1 MTETDHPPPRKPID
15 PHAPIGVSPRADVV
29 FRKLFGE
36 PEGVAALLALLNAVL
51 QWPAPL
57 TQLTRVPDALLPEQ
71 PDSKLVII
79 DVLAVD
85 DEGRAYQIEMQST
98 AERDFAARALY
109 GAAGLVRSRLQA
121 GAPYSAMRPCISV
134 WLCDQDVLPPSPG
147 ADGHPR
153 PRRSFVLSDG
163 HDLRPL
169 TDLMQLHVV
178 ELSRLRRHSPGGP
191 VHGPDLWLHFLAEG
205 ETWSRA
211 ALRAAAAESPAL
223 EYAMQVLHRFTEDE
237 ILRRQLEREEDRARI
252 LAGRAYHAERDAA
265 EKAAALALLAEV
277 EQQREQAE
285 RQRAQAEQDRE
296 QAERERAQAEHE
308 RAQAEQQRE
317 QAEQQ
322 REQAEQQR
330 EQAEYERE
338 QAERRA
344 AEADQRAAAVEH
356 EKAEAQQRADALAA
370 RLRALGIDPNAP

>member
-1 MTETDHPPPRKPID
+1 MPARVAPQKEDPTARAGAPVTETAHPPPRQPID

-57 TQLTRVPDALLPEQ
+57 TQLTRMPDALLPEQ

-121 GAPYSAMRPCISV
+121 GAPYSFMRPCVSV
-134 WLCDQDVLPPSPG
+134 WLCDQDVLPPSPD

-163 HDLRPL
+163 HDQRPL

-237 ILRRQLEREEDRARI
+237 VLRRQLEREEDRARI
-252 LAGRAYHAERDAA
+252 LAGRAHHAERDAA
-265 EKAAALALLAEV
+265 EKAAALARVAELEREH
-277 EQQREQAE
+277 EQTARELDQA
-285 RQRAQAEQDRE
+285 A
-296 QAERERAQAEHE
+296 RERAL
-308 RAQAEQQRE
+308 AEQ
-317 QAEQQ
+317 
-322 REQAEQQR
+322 
-330 EQAEYERE
+330 
-338 QAERRA
+338 RA
-344 AEADQRAAAVEH
+344 AEAER
-356 EKAEAQQRADALAA
+356 EKAEAQQRAAALAA
-370 RLRALGIDPNAP
+370 RLRALGIDPTAL

>member
-1 MTETDHPPPRKPID
+1 
-15 PHAPIGVSPRADVV
+15 
-29 FRKLFGE
+29 
-36 PEGVAALLALLNAVL
+36 
-51 QWPAPL
+51 
-57 TQLTRVPDALLPEQ
+57 
-71 PDSKLVII
+71 
-79 DVLAVD
+79 
-85 DEGRAYQIEMQST
+85 
-98 AERDFAARALY
+98 
-109 GAAGLVRSRLQA
+109 
-121 GAPYSAMRPCISV
+121 
-134 WLCDQDVLPPSPG
+134 
-147 ADGHPR
+147 
-153 PRRSFVLSDG
+153 FVLSDG

-205 ETWSRA
+205 ATRWRA

-285 RQRAQAEQDRE
+285 QQRE
-296 QAERERAQAEHE
+296 QAEREREQAERE
-308 RAQAEQQRE
+308 REQAEQDRAQAEREREQAERERE

-322 REQAEQQR
+322 REQAEQDR
-330 EQAEYERE
+330 AQAEQQRA

-344 AEADQRAAAVEH
+344 AEAEQRAAAVEH

-370 RLRALGIDPNAP
+370 RLRALGIDPNAR

>member
-1 MTETDHPPPRKPID
+1 
-15 PHAPIGVSPRADVV
+15 
-29 FRKLFGE
+29 
-36 PEGVAALLALLNAVL
+36 
-51 QWPAPL
+51 
-57 TQLTRVPDALLPEQ
+57 
-71 PDSKLVII
+71 
-79 DVLAVD
+79 
-85 DEGRAYQIEMQST
+85 
-98 AERDFAARALY
+98 
-109 GAAGLVRSRLQA
+109 
-121 GAPYSAMRPCISV
+121 MRPCISV

-265 EKAAALALLAEV
+265 EKAAALALLAEAEQQREQAEQQRV
-277 EQQREQAE
+277 QAEQQREQAE
-285 RQRAQAEQDRE
+285 RQRAQAEQ
-296 QAERERAQAEHE
+296 QW
-308 RAQAEQQRE
+308 E

-322 REQAEQQR
+322 RAQAEQDR
-330 EQAEYERE
+330 A
-338 QAERRA
+338 QAEREK
-344 AEADQRAAAVEH
+344 AEAQR
-356 EKAEAQQRADALAA
+356 EKAEAQQRAEALAA
-370 RLRALGIDPNAP
+370 RLRALGIDPTVL

>member
-1 MTETDHPPPRKPID
+1 MTQPTPPPLRPAINPD
-15 PHAPIGVSPRADVV
+15 APIGVSPRADVV

-265 EKAAALALLAEV
+265 EKAAALALLAEAEQQREQAEQQRV
-277 EQQREQAE
+277 QAEQQREQAE
-285 RQRAQAEQDRE
+285 RQRAQAEQ
-296 QAERERAQAEHE
+296 QW
-308 RAQAEQQRE
+308 E

-322 REQAEQQR
+322 RAQAEQDR
-330 EQAEYERE
+330 A
-338 QAERRA
+338 QAEREK
-344 AEADQRAAAVEH
+344 AEAQR
-356 EKAEAQQRADALAA
+356 EKAEAQQRAEALAA
-370 RLRALGIDPNAP
+370 RLRALGIDPTVL

>member
-1 MTETDHPPPRKPID
+1 MTETAHPPPRQPID

-163 HDLRPL
+163 HDQRPL

-277 EQQREQAE
+277 EQQR
-285 RQRAQAEQDRE
+285 
-296 QAERERAQAEHE
+296 
-308 RAQAEQQRE
+308 AQAEQQRE
-317 QAEQQ
+317 QAE
-322 REQAEQQR
+322 R
-330 EQAEYERE
+330 ERE
-338 QAERRA
+338 QAEREREQAEQDRAQAEQQRAQAERRA
-344 AEADQRAAAVEH
+344 AAAEQRAAAVEH

-370 RLRALGIDPNAP
+370 RLRALGIDPTAL